1 MPVKNGKIANLT
13 DVMKVI
19 EKYNPFSKGTP
30 NIRISV
36 VLPTAKP
43 HHREYL
49 GRRNRAY
56 IKDARTGKI
65 FVTAPSSY
73 ELAKKIEDGWIYEP
87 NKREGLFITDG
98 LLKEIDNAGKA

>member
-1 MPVKNGKIANLT
+1 MPVKNGKIANMI

-30 NIRISV
+30 DIRISV

-56 IKDARTGKI
+56 IKDARTNRI
-65 FVTAPSSY
+65 LVTAPSTY
-73 ELAKKIEDGWIYEP
+73 ELVKKIENGWIYEP